1 MAVEASLLTNL
12 SPDALRGQSHFSTA
26 QPLSILSYFS
36 RYNFGYR
43 VHELRLWVIRS
54 VQLPVE
60 SETALVDSEYAD
72 ALFWLRIVPRLEEVR
87 FRGELDQT
95 TQEILRTLVF
105 RADGRA
111 VRVVLDE
118 D

>member
-1 MAVEASLLTNL
+1 LA
-12 SPDALRGQSHFSTA
+12 
-26 QPLSILSYFS
+26 
-36 RYNFGYR
+36 
-43 VHELRLWVIRS
+43 
-54 VQLPVE
+54 
-60 SETALVDSEYAD
+60 YAD